1 VFAGRGWVDQVK
13 EAQAAKLRMEIGV
26 STLESECADQGLD
39 WEDVLE
45 QRKRERDR
53 MEELG
58 LLTDFVV
65 AGSDLGVQVDD
76 PNDGNETLKVT
87 N

>member
-1 VFAGRGWVDQVK
+1 
-13 EAQAAKLRMEIGV
+13 
-26 STLESECADQGLD
+26 LD

-76 PNDGNETLKVT
+76 PNDSNETLKVT